1 MPYLILLFF
10 LLFFAPLQAQKAA
23 YYQVNYLRYSNDKLI
38 ENQDTILLRSS
49 KEQAVIAT
57 QKFVSNKYNFPYE
70 LSWFSSAAPGHIH
83 QVSYLKSGQ
92 AIATLDSTSFKKNS
106 FEILNETKKIL
117 GYNCKK
123 AVVKIN
129 SNTITLWFTND
140 LNIFGGPSTLGSH
153 LGLVLE
159 YDRNG
164 TFQIKAQE
172 LKPIK
177 KQASFGIEEFQKL
190 PYYSLLDYRDLVWKS
205 RFTTIPVFENQQIN
219 YDPNRI
225 QNDLELQ
232 IHFAHGT
239 LIAKKVKFPDIP
251 VGHHV
256 FLDASILSNGDAY
269 DRTASIV
276 AIPINNKKSM
286 VNAFGEGLGVLPLFT
301 DGDGK
306 TYQGVVSDDNYD
318 APIELMRLFTT
329 FGIKHFNHI
338 ELKDKIWHER
348 MPYRQDITELRPVFS
363 GKEVWIAMFVGNY
376 DKGGHIVDL
385 NFTIHEGEAAFFLSE
400 RVIPLF
406 NTTNIMEM
414 MGHEYA
420 TMFAHSDGL
429 SMKFTLDQPMKGAYL
444 RYISTGHGG
453 WENGDEFVPKIN
465 KIELNGNLIHQ
476 FIPWRQD
483 CGSYRLFNPASG
495 NFSNGLSSS
504 DYSRSNW
511 CPGMVTNPE
520 FIFIGDLPAGEHTI
534 RVRIP
539 MGEREGSSFSA
550 WNISGVLFGY

>member
-1 MPYLILLFF
+1 MPYLICLLF
-10 LLFFAPLQAQKAA
+10 LVVNLIGHAQGSAF
-23 YYQVNYLRYSNDKLI
+23 YQVKYVRYSNDKPI
-38 ENQDTILLRSS
+38 ENQDTLVLRSS
-49 KEQAVIAT
+49 KDHAVIAT
-57 QKFVSNKYNFPYE
+57 QKFFTNQHELPYE
-70 LSWFSSAAPGHIH
+70 FSWFSTSALGHIH
-83 QVSYLKSGQ
+83 QVSYLKSNQ
-92 AIATLDSTSFKKNS
+92 AIATLDSNSFKENS
-106 FEILNETKKIL
+106 FEISNETKKIL

-140 LNIFGGPSTLGSH
+140 LNIFGGPSSLGSH
-153 LGLVLE
+153 LGLILE

-164 TFQIKAQE
+164 TFQIKAHE
-172 LKPIK
+172 LKQFK
-177 KQASFGIEEFQKL
+177 KSVTFGVEEYRKL

-205 RFTTIPVFENQQIN
+205 RFTTIPVFQNQQIN

-225 QNDLELQ
+225 YKDSELQ

-251 VGHHV
+251 MGHHV

-306 TYQGVVSDDNYD
+306 TYQGVVSDQTYD

-338 ELKDKIWHER
+338 ELKDKIWHEHV
-348 MPYRQDITELRPVFS
+348 PYRQDITELRPIFS
-363 GKEVWIAMFVGNY
+363 GQEVWIAMFVGNY

-385 NFTIHEGEAAFFLSE
+385 NFTIHQGETNVFRSE
-400 RVIPLF
+400 RVVPLF

-420 TMFAHSDGL
+420 TMFAHPDGL
-429 SMKFTLDQPMKGAYL
+429 SMKFTLDKPMKGAHL

-453 WENGDEFVPKIN
+453 WENGDEFLPKIN
-465 KIELNGNLIHQ
+465 KIELDGNLIHQ

-520 FIFIGDLPAGEHTI
+520 YIFIGDLPAGEHTI

-539 MGEREGSSFSA
+539 MGDREGSSFSA
-550 WNISGVLFGY
+550 WNVSGVLFGY